1 MVGETNLDKLLAAVS
16 PALMTGE
23 FVFCSFENSRYGDH
37 AELEPVAAVTE
48 SEGLTL
54 VIPKAKADQH
64 GLEYNSAFKG
74 ITLNV
79 HSSLE
84 AVGLT
89 AAFSRKLTEH
99 GISANV
105 IAGYYHDH
113 IFVQSELAENAMT
126 AINELTRSQSG

>member
-1 MVGETNLDKLLAAVS
+1 MVGEKNLDKLLSAMS
-16 PALMTGE
+16 PALMRGE
-23 FVFCSFENSRYGDH
+23 FVFCTFEKSRYGDH

-48 SEGLTL
+48 DEGLTL
-54 VIPKAKADQH
+54 VVPKSKADQH
-64 GLEYNSAFKG
+64 GLEYNSVFRG
-74 ITLNV
+74 ITLKV

-89 AAFSRKLTEH
+89 AAFSGKLTEH

-113 IFVQSELAENAMT
+113 IFVQSELAEKAMT
-126 AINELTRSQSG
+126 AINELTR

>member
-1 MVGETNLDKLLAAVS
+1 
-16 PALMTGE
+16 MTGE
-23 FVFCSFENSRYGDH
+23 FVFCTFENSRYGDH
-37 AELEPVAAVTE
+37 AELEPVGAVTE

-54 VIPKAKADQH
+54 VVPKSKADQH
-64 GLEYNSAFKG
+64 GLEYNSVFRG

-99 GISANV
+99 GVSANV
-105 IAGYYHDH
+105 IAGFYHDH
-113 IFVQSELAENAMT
+113 IFVQSELAENAMM